1 MQSARSWV
9 TMKFLSVYIDVG
21 LGPNRISSY
30 ISDALSLLGH
40 ECVRISL
47 EPLLPARIRKALFTS
62 YRNWCFSG
70 STKHSVLFSNR
81 LIYRAIYGALRFE
94 FLFHRDPIVGKL
106 LYREEPDAVIATSF
120 YPAFFAKM
128 WKRRFSLKY
137 KVFGALVDF
146 VVSPAWRI
154 TIDGIF
160 TANESS
166 CRYLRNA
173 LRNSS
178 PCYATGIAVPL
189 SVKKSLPPLSKRK
202 DVLLTGGGWGLGKID
217 ELSGALLS
225 NPDVNRLIVIC
236 GGNEELRGKIFRQF
250 GREIDSGKL
259 LAEGLVKD
267 MSVYY
272 RNARVLVTK
281 AGGVTLSEA
290 ACYGTPIVVSS
301 ALPGHEEG
309 NRRLF
314 KDANA
319 CLTADTPQ
327 EISEAVSLLLAN
339 YDRSKNLA
347 EKAAGLVNSESTTQI
362 ASLILREMERVD
374 A

>member
-1 MQSARSWV
+1 MQSVRSCV
-9 TMKFLSVYIDVG
+9 TMKFLLLYIDVG

-30 ISDALSLLGH
+30 LRDALSLLGH
-40 ECVRISL
+40 ECVRVSL
-47 EPLLPARIRKALFTS
+47 EPLLPATIRKALFST

-70 STKHSVLFSNR
+70 AAKHAVLFSNR
-81 LIYRAIYGALRFE
+81 LIYRAIYGSLRFE
-94 FLFHRDPIVGKL
+94 FLFHRAPIVREL
-106 LYREEPDAVIATSF
+106 LYREKPDAVIATSF

-137 KVFGALVDF
+137 KIFGSLVDF
-146 VVSPAWRI
+146 VVSPAWTI

-160 TANESS
+160 AANETS
-166 CRYLRNA
+166 CSYLRNS

-178 PCYATGIAVPL
+178 PCYATGIPVPL
-189 SVKKSLPPLSKRK
+189 SVKKSLPPLGKRK
-202 DVLLTGGGWGLGKID
+202 YVLLTGGGWGLGKID
-217 ELSGALLS
+217 ELADALLS
-225 NPDVNRLIVIC
+225 NPDVFRLIVIC
-236 GGNEELRGKIFRQF
+236 GENEELRVKIYRQF

-259 LAEGLVKD
+259 LVAGLVED
-267 MSVYY
+267 MSVHY

-314 KDANA
+314 KDAHA
-319 CLTADTPQ
+319 CMTADSPR

-339 YDRSKNLA
+339 FDQSKNLA
-347 EKAAGLVNSESTTQI
+347 EKAAGLVNIESTTQI

>member
-1 MQSARSWV
+1 
-9 TMKFLSVYIDVG
+9 MKFLSLHINVG

-30 ISDALSLLGH
+30 ICDAFSLSGH
-40 ECVRISL
+40 DCVRISL
-47 EPLLPARIRKALFTS
+47 ESLLPATIRKALFSS

-81 LIYRAIYGALRFE
+81 QIYRAIYGVLRFE
-94 FLFHRDPIVGKL
+94 FLFHSAPPVRKL
-106 LYREEPDAVIATSF
+106 LYREKPDAVIATSF
-120 YPAFFAKM
+120 YPAFFSKM

-137 KVFGALVDF
+137 KIFGALVDF

-160 TANESS
+160 AANESS
-166 CRYLRNA
+166 CSYLRNA

-178 PCYATGIAVPL
+178 PCHATGIPVPL
-189 SVKKSLPPLSKRK
+189 SVKKSLPPLGKRK
-202 DVLLTGGGWGLGKID
+202 DLLLTGGGWGLGRMD
-217 ELSGALLS
+217 ELTDALLC
-225 NPDVNRLIVIC
+225 NPDVTRLIVIC
-236 GGNEELRGKIFRQF
+236 GDNEGLRGKISRQF

-259 LAEGLVKD
+259 LAAGLVED

-319 CLTADTPQ
+319 CITADTPQ
-327 EISEAVSLLLAN
+327 EISKAVSLLLAN
-339 YDRSKNLA
+339 YDQSKSLA
-347 EKAAGLVNSESTTQI
+347 EKAAGLVNSESTAQI

>member
-1 MQSARSWV
+1 
-9 TMKFLSVYIDVG
+9 
-21 LGPNRISSY
+21 
-30 ISDALSLLGH
+30 
-40 ECVRISL
+40 
-47 EPLLPARIRKALFTS
+47 
-62 YRNWCFSG
+62 
-70 STKHSVLFSNR
+70 VLFSNS
-81 LIYRAIYGALRFE
+81 LIYRAIYAALRFE
-94 FLFHRDPIVGKL
+94 FLFHRGPVVGKL
-106 LYREEPDAVIATSF
+106 LYRERPDAVIATSF
-120 YPAFFAKM
+120 YPAFYSKM

-137 KVFGALVDF
+137 KIFGALVDF

-166 CRYLRNA
+166 CRHLRNA
-173 LRNSS
+173 LRNFS
-178 PCYATGIAVPL
+178 PCHPTGIPVPL
-189 SVKKSLPPLSKRK
+189 GVKKSLPPLSRRK
-202 DVLLTGGGWGLGKID
+202 DVLLTGGGWGLGKMDI
-217 ELSGALLS
+217 LTGALLS
-225 NPDVNRLIVIC
+225 NPDVNRLIVIF
-236 GGNEELRGKIFRQF
+236 GGNEELREKISRQF
-250 GREIDSGKL
+250 SREIDNGRL
-259 LAEGLVKD
+259 LAAGLVED

-290 ACYGTPIVVSS
+290 ACYGTPIVISS

-319 CLTADTPQ
+319 CITADTPQ
-327 EISEAVSLLLAN
+327 EISEAVSFLLGN
-339 YDRSKNLA
+339 SDQSKRLA
-347 EKAAGLVNSESTTQI
+347 EKASGLVNPDSTTQI

>member
-1 MQSARSWV
+1 
-9 TMKFLSVYIDVG
+9 MKFLSVYIDVG

-30 ISDALSLLGH
+30 VCDALSLLGH

-47 EPLLPARIRKALFTS
+47 EPLLPPTIRKALFTS

-70 STKHSVLFSNR
+70 STKHSVLFSNSQ
-81 LIYRAIYGALRFE
+81 IYRVIYGALRFT
-94 FLFHRDPIVGKL
+94 FLFHRDPIVRDL
-106 LYREEPDAVIATSF
+106 LYREKPDAVLATSF

-137 KVFGALVDF
+137 KIFGTLVDF

-160 TANESS
+160 AANESS

-178 PCYATGIAVPL
+178 PCHPTGIPVPS
-189 SVKKSLPPLSKRK
+189 SVKKSLPPLGQRK

-217 ELSGALLS
+217 ELTGALLA
-225 NPDVNRLIVIC
+225 NPDVIRLIVIC
-236 GGNEELRGKIFRQF
+236 GGNEELRGKISRQF
-250 GREIDSGKL
+250 GREIDTGKL
-259 LAEGLVKD
+259 QAVGLVED
-267 MSVYY
+267 MSAYY
-272 RNARVLVTK
+272 WNARVLVTK
-281 AGGVTLSEA
+281 AGGVSLSEA
-290 ACYGTPIVVSS
+290 ACYGTPIVISS

-319 CLTADTPQ
+319 CLTADSPR
-327 EISEAVSLLLAN
+327 EISEAVSLLLGN
-339 YDRSKNLA
+339 YDQSRNLA